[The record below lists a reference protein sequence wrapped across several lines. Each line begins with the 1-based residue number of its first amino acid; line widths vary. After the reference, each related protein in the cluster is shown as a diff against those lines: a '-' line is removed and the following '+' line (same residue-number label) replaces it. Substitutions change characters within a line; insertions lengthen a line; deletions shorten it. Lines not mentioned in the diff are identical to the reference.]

1 MAPGRINVLRLVRMV
16 LLLALGFAAVLALV
30 VVFTGGATKRAERQ
44 GCSGVLFAVDRLDGV
59 CPQGAI
65 GTWRAR

>member
-1 MAPGRINVLRLVRMV
+1 VARLVCLGLSLAVV
-16 LLLALGFAAVLALV
+16 LAAVLSLV
-30 VVFTGGATKRAERQ
+30 VVFSRGATDRAERRD
-44 GCSGVLFAVDRLDGV
+44 CMLYAVARLDGV

>member
-1 MAPGRINVLRLVRMV
+1 LGLSLAVVL
-16 LLLALGFAAVLALV
+16 AAVLALV
-30 VVFTGGATKRAERQ
+30 VVFSGGATKRAERRDCA
-44 GCSGVLFAVDRLDGV
+44 GLLYAVSRLDGV